1 VLPPAILCQSFP
13 KGTRGEV
20 SIHLT
25 SVYCIVADLVTVA
38 FKLDDFLDH
47 VRGVVIKINGWILVR
62 RDCQS
67 GIGIIE

>member
-1 VLPPAILCQSFP
+1 
-13 KGTRGEV
+13 
-20 SIHLT
+20 
-25 SVYCIVADLVTVA
+25 VADLVTVA